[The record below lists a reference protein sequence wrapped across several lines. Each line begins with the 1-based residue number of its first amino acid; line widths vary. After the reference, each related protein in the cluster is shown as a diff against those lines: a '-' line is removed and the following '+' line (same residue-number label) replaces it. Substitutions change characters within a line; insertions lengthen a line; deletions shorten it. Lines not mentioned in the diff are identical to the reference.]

1 MNGSKVGE
9 RETIACNNFLR
20 LNLSGDSFQSKPT
33 PKLASANHP
42 KREGNTKVTAI
53 PEKDKVQPP
62 MQDDGIYYE
71 LDENDQMVR
80 SEPEQQATGST
91 GNVLQEGG
99 SASFSRQP
107 GAKAAVVVNVNT
119 PSGR

>member
-1 MNGSKVGE
+1 MSL
-9 RETIACNNFLR
+9 NF
-20 LNLSGDSFQSKPT
+20 SGDPFQSKPT
-33 PKLASANHP
+33 PKQASDCHP
-42 KREGNTKVTAI
+42 KRQGNPKVTAI

-62 MQDDGIYYE
+62 MQDDGVYYE
-71 LDENDQMVR
+71 FDENDQMIR